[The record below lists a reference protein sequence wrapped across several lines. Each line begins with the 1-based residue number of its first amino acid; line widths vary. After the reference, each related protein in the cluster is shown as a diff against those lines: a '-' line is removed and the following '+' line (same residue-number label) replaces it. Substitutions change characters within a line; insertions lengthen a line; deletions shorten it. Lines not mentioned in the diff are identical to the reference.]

1 MYRSALK
8 NNDKIFSVAP
18 MMDWTDRHCR
28 YFHRTLTKQALLYS
42 EMVTAD
48 AVIHGQ
54 RERLIGFSKQE
65 HPLAIQLGGSDPKK
79 LQEAAKIA
87 EDFGYDEVNLN
98 VGCPS
103 DSAVLGLTI
112 KNRKKRSIKLPM
124 MFLQQTVMRFGFMLE
139 KRGCRGLARK
149 KTAMYR
155 RLIMAWFMH

>member
-1 MYRSALK
+1 MYRNALK
-8 NNDKIFSVAP
+8 QKEKIFSVAP

-28 YFHRTLTKQALLYS
+28 YFHRTLTQESLLYT

-54 RERLIGFSKQE
+54 RERLIGFSCEE

-103 DSAVLGLTI
+103 DRVQNGTFGACLMREPQLVAECVL
-112 KNRKKRSIKLPM
+112 S
-124 MFLQQTVMRFGFMLE
+124 
-139 KRGCRGLARK
+139 
-149 KTAMYR
+149 
-155 RLIMAWFMH
+155 LIHI